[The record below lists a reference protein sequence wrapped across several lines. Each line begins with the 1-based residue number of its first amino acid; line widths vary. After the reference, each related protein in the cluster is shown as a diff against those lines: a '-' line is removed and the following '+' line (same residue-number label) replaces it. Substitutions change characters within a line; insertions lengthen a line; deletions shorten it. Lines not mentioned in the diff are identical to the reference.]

1 MWYKQVLAQFGGGVN
16 WPDENPD
23 QETSRQEYDEPEINK
38 IMGIDEKPA
47 GLYDELSGILEKMGK
62 SLDEYYNMNQEQ
74 QKEIWDLLVERP
86 HRMNMDDNG
95 SFVVS
100 PQAAANEARRH
111 SPYHEAPENTS
122 IESQLEGSRQQN
134 NNRDPQSMASKEKGN
149 GFQYFKNGEGY
160 YQASKGKQDP
170 ILFGNKPS
178 NQTWY

>member
-1 MWYKQVLAQFGGGVN
+1 MWYKQVLAQVGGGVN
-16 WPDENPD
+16 LSGENTD
-23 QETSRQEYDEPEINK
+23 QSIPQPEINK
-38 IMGIDEKPA
+38 IKGVDDKPA
-47 GLYDELSGILEKMGK
+47 GLYDELAGILEKMGK
-62 SLDEYYNMNQEQ
+62 NLDEYYNMNQEQ
-74 QKEIWDLLVERP
+74 QKEIWDLLVDRP

-111 SPYHEAPENTS
+111 SPYHDAPEETS
-122 IESQLEGSRQQN
+122 MENQLEGSRQQN
-134 NNRDPQSMASKEKGN
+134 NNRDPQSMASTEKGN
-149 GFQYFKNGEGY
+149 SFQHFKSGEGY

>member
-16 WPDENPD
+16 WPDENKG
-23 QETSRQEYDEPEINK
+23 QESLNQKNDEPEIYN
-38 IMGIDEKPA
+38 IVDVDSKPA
-47 GLYDELSGILEKMGK
+47 GLYDELPSILEKMGK
-62 SLDEYYNMNQEQ
+62 TLDEYYSMNQIQ
-74 QKEIWDLLVERP
+74 QKEIWDLLVDRP

>member
-1 MWYKQVLAQFGGGVN
+1 MWYKQVLAQIGGGVN
-16 WPDENPD
+16 LSGENTD
-23 QETSRQEYDEPEINK
+23 QSTSQPEI
-38 IMGIDEKPA
+38 DEIKGVDNKPA

-62 SLDEYYNMNQEQ
+62 NLDDYYQMNQEQ
-74 QKEIWDLLVERP
+74 QKEIWNLLVDRP

-95 SFVVS
+95 NFVVS

-111 SPYHEAPENTS
+111 SPYHEAPENTT
-122 IESQLEGSRQQN
+122 IEDQLEGSRQQN
-134 NNRDPQSMASKEKGN
+134 NNRDPQSMSSTEKGN
-149 GFQYFKNGEGY
+149 GFQHFKSGEGY

>member
-16 WPDENPD
+16 WPDESMS
-23 QETSRQEYDEPEINK
+23 QESSNQKNNEPEIYN
-38 IMGIDEKPA
+38 IEDVDNKPA
-47 GLYDELSGILEKMGK
+47 GLYDELAGILEKMGK
-62 SLDEYYNMNQEQ
+62 NLDEYYNMNQEQ
-74 QKEIWDLLVERP
+74 QKEIWDLLVDRP

-95 SFVVS
+95 NFVVS

-111 SPYHEAPENTS
+111 SPYHDAPENTS

-149 GFQYFKNGEGY
+149 GFQHFKSGEGY

>member
-16 WPDENPD
+16 WPDEKPD
-23 QETSRQEYDEPEINK
+23 QETSHQEYAEPEINK
-38 IMGIDEKPA
+38 IEDVDNKPA
-47 GLYDELSGILEKMGK
+47 GLYDELAGILEKMGK
-62 SLDEYYNMNQEQ
+62 NLDDYYQMNQEQ
-74 QKEIWDLLVERP
+74 QKEIWDLLVDRP

-95 SFVVS
+95 NYIVS
-100 PQAAANEARRH
+100 PQSAANEARRH
-111 SPYHEAPENTS
+111 SPYHEAPENTT

-149 GFQYFKNGEGY
+149 GFQHFKSGEGY